1 MIFMTKPGT
10 IIKIQLFQGS
20 KAKDYFESKER
31 LFLGTILRKLQN
43 TITDDLNLSE
53 EEKRHLVSGIC
64 LLIRIFREVG
74 VSL

>member
-1 MIFMTKPGT
+1 MTKPGT

-43 TITDDLNLSE
+43 ATSDDLNLSE
-53 EEKRHLVSGIC
+53 EEKNMIEK
-64 LLIRIFREVG
+64 IFKKYEKFF
-74 VSL
+74 

>member
-31 LFLGTILRKLQN
+31 LFLSTILRKLQN
-43 TITDDLNLSE
+43 ATTDDLNLSE
-53 EEKRHLVSGIC
+53 EEKNMIEK
-64 LLIRIFREVG
+64 IFKKYEKF
-74 VSL
+74 L